1 MKFLL
6 VIQGDEAA
14 QAKATPADRE
24 RVFAAYREYTE
35 SMNAAGVRRGG
46 EALMPSARGA
56 KVQIR
61 GEKKSVVDGPFAEAR
76 EVVGGYY
83 LIDVPSRD
91 EAIAWAERCPGAHF
105 GTIEVREVV
114 SLDYNQAMKQG

>member
-24 RVFAAYREYTE
+24 RVFTAYREYTE
-35 SMNAAGVRRGG
+35 AMNRAGVRLGG
-46 EALMPSARGA
+46 EALMPSARA
-56 KVQIR
+56 SKVQMR
-61 GEKKSVVDGPFAEAR
+61 GGKSSVVDGPFTEAR

-83 LIDVPSRD
+83 LIDVPTRE
-91 EAIAWAERCPGAHF
+91 EAISWGERCPGAHF

-114 SLDYNQAMKQG
+114 SMEYNQAMSHG

>member
-6 VIQGDEAA
+6 VIQGDEGA

-35 SMNAAGVRRGG
+35 SMNTAGVRRGG
-46 EALMPSARGA
+46 EALLPSARGA
-56 KVQIR
+56 KIQIR
-61 GEKKSVVDGPFAEAR
+61 GGKKSVVDGPFTEAR

-83 LIDVPSRD
+83 LIEVPSRE
-91 EAIAWAERCPGAHF
+91 EAISWAERCPGANF
-105 GTIEVREVV
+105 GTIEIREVL
-114 SLDYNQAMKQG
+114 SLDYNQAMQQG